1 MGKLFQKF
9 PRKGEILFSSQD
21 PFRAN
26 NSLRQHRT
34 ILIAQ
39 MRRQIF
45 RQTDQKDA
53 GEMDFRQGI
62 LMQYDGKDASS
73 CVIKATAANCAVLP

>member
-1 MGKLFQKF
+1 
-9 PRKGEILFSSQD
+9 
-21 PFRAN
+21 
-26 NSLRQHRT
+26 
-34 ILIAQ
+34 